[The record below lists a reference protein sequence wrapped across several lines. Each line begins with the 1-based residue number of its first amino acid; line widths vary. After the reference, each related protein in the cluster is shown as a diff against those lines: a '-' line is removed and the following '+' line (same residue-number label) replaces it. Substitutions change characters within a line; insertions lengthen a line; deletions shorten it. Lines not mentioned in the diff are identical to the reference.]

1 MTGCIPGRLPTM
13 AVFFVLF
20 AFANCGLPGTSGF
33 VGEVMV
39 ILGAV
44 RVQVWIAVIGALA
57 LILGAS
63 YTLWMIKRVLFGPV
77 ANEEIA
83 SLKDI
88 GVREFLI
95 LAVMAGFVLSIGIYP
110 AWITDVMQVS
120 VADLLVHVAQ
130 SKL

>member
-1 MTGCIPGRLPTM
+1 
-13 AVFFVLF
+13 
-20 AFANCGLPGTSGF
+20 
-33 VGEVMV
+33 MV